1 MIDTQVFG
9 FRYSSV
15 LTPRRNAMPGHR
27 VTTTAFTTTVRRRR
41 RRPPATEKTAAA
53 RCQAGCGC
61 KLSEV
66 KGGGSCVFHKGKG
79 RQLTPAIP
87 PGNARAAVR
96 GRVGQESHR
105 RNRTSEARLTREA
118 RARITS
124 QPSNLKPDPSAHR
137 KHAATATSAARRAIQ
152 APLRGRTAP
161 QTAGYTRAS
170 RVKIRWSGW
179 RSKWSST
186 AVSQT
191 CSGSS
196 CYRY

>member
-1 MIDTQVFG
+1 MSGAALIDTQGFG

-15 LTPRRNAMPGHR
+15 LTPRRNAMPGHH

-41 RRPPATEKTAAA
+41 RRPHATEKTAAA

-118 RARITS
+118 RARITG
-124 QPSNLKPDPSAHR
+124 
-137 KHAATATSAARRAIQ
+137 Q
-152 APLRGRTAP
+152 AFQLEA
-161 QTAGYTRAS
+161 
-170 RVKIRWSGW
+170 
-179 RSKWSST
+179 
-186 AVSQT
+186 
-191 CSGSS
+191 
-196 CYRY
+196 

>member
-1 MIDTQVFG
+1 MGTRAAGGYVGMSEGWLGTVCALFLRSFNAATTSLIDNLRLQICT
-9 FRYSSV
+9 
-15 LTPRRNAMPGHR
+15 LAPCERRV
-27 VTTTAFTTTVRRRR
+27 VTRCRAAKSR
-41 RRPPATEKTAAA
+41 AAEKTTAA

-118 RARITS
+118 HARITS
-124 QPSNLKPDPSAHR
+124 QPSNLYI
-137 KHAATATSAARRAIQ
+137 RAG
-152 APLRGRTAP
+152 LH
-161 QTAGYTRAS
+161 
-170 RVKIRWSGW
+170 
-179 RSKWSST
+179 
-186 AVSQT
+186 
-191 CSGSS
+191 
-196 CYRY
+196 